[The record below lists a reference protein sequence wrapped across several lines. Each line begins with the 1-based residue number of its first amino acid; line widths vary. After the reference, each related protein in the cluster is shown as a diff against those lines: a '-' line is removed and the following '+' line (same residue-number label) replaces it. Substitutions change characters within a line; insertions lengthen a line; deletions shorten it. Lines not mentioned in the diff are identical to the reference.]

1 MEKKIRLTEVDLVR
15 IVKRVINENH
25 EENSLYKEIKSVIRN
40 SNSPSEERV
49 SILRMIADEIESGG
63 LQRKEMLGRWDKS
76 KEPSRRRGG
85 LDPNN
90 QF

>member
-1 MEKKIRLTEVDLVR
+1 MKNRIRLTEGDLIR
-15 IVKRVINENH
+15 LVKRVINENH

-40 SNSPSEERV
+40 SISPSEERV
-49 SILRMIADEIESGG
+49 NILRMIADEIESGAS
-63 LQRKEMLGRWDKS
+63 QRKETLDRWDKD
-76 KEPSRRRGG
+76 KERSRKRGG